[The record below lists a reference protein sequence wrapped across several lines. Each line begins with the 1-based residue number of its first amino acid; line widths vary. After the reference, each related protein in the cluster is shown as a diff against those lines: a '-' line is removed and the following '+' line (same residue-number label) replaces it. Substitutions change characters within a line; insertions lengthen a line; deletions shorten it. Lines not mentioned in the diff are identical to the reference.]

1 MREYDFH
8 YDKYV
13 VSPQSL
19 NGFADFFCKQSNIC
33 QNGLYINLKGGST
46 MSVFRDA
53 KVEKVAEIKEKLQ
66 AASSF
71 VLVDYKGLT
80 VAEDTALRS
89 EFRKSGVSYHVYKN
103 RLLKIAL
110 NELGYS
116 QFDEALNGPTAIALG
131 STDISAPAKIAM
143 EKGKAFKKL
152 PVKCGFVDGKY
163 LDEKGVNVLATLPS
177 REGLISQILGLL
189 QSPVAG
195 LARAI
200 AAIAEK
206 QA

>member
-1 MREYDFH
+1 
-8 YDKYV
+8 
-13 VSPQSL
+13 
-19 NGFADFFCKQSNIC
+19 
-33 QNGLYINLKGGST
+33 
-46 MSVFRDA
+46 
-53 KVEKVAEIKEKLQ
+53 
-66 AASSF
+66 
-71 VLVDYKGLT
+71 
-80 VAEDTALRS
+80 
-89 EFRKSGVSYHVYKN
+89 
-103 RLLKIAL
+103 
-110 NELGYS
+110 
-116 QFDEALNGPTAIALG
+116 
-131 STDISAPAKIAM
+131 M